1 MRMRAHEVAPAGQ
14 NGRMT
19 HSEDILVIPVE
30 GDLDVSCV
38 GRFRALI
45 DERVAG
51 GCRRVILN
59 MAQASYVDSL
69 GMSLI
74 FAESRQLRERGG
86 LLSLVNVRDNVY
98 RSLVICRLVDFI
110 PVTGGGP
117 KPPIPALDPSVRPLW
132 HGTMHVDP
140 TKLSE
145 ARRRMEELLGRTDL
159 TADEVFDLTL
169 AGGEAL
175 GNAIDHTC
183 AEGVLLSV
191 WVYPDR
197 VVVEV
202 TDCGEGFEPAGEGC
216 ASEAGDAGA
225 TLERG
230 RGIKLMRMLA
240 DSVEIGP
247 KTSGE
252 GTVVRLV
259 KLITPMSRQK
269 GDELGSLAC

>member
-1 MRMRAHEVAPAGQ
+1 
-14 NGRMT
+14 MT
-19 HSEDILVIPVE
+19 HSEDILIVPVE

-38 GRFRALI
+38 GRVRALI
-45 DERVAG
+45 DERVAV

-59 MAQASYVDSL
+59 MAQATYVDSL

-86 LLSLVNVRDNVY
+86 LLSLVNVCDNVY

-117 KPPIPALDPSVRPLW
+117 KPPIPALDPSVRPEW
-132 HGTMHVDP
+132 HGTMRVDP
-140 TKLSE
+140 ARLSE
-145 ARRRMEELLGRTDL
+145 ARRRMEELLGRTEL

-175 GNAIDHTC
+175 GNAVDHTC

-202 TDCGEGFEPAGEGC
+202 TDCGEGFEPSDGDEGGAGDDGAC
-216 ASEAGDAGA
+216 ASSS
-225 TLERG
+225 LERG

-259 KLITPMSRQK
+259 KLITPMSRQ
-269 GDELGSLAC
+269 GGELGSLAC

>member
-1 MRMRAHEVAPAGQ
+1 
-14 NGRMT
+14 MT

-38 GRFRALI
+38 GRLRALI
-45 DERVAG
+45 NERVAG

-132 HGTMHVDP
+132 HGTMRVDP
-140 TKLSE
+140 TRLSE

-216 ASEAGDAGA
+216 AGEAEDVGA

-259 KLITPMSRQK
+259 KLIMPMSRQK
-269 GDELGSLAC
+269 GGELGSLAC

>member
-1 MRMRAHEVAPAGQ
+1 MA
-14 NGRMT
+14 NST
-19 HSEDILVIPVE
+19 DILVVPVE
-30 GDLDVSCV
+30 GDLDVTCV
-38 GRFRALI
+38 GRLRSYI
-45 DERVAG
+45 DERVAA

-59 MAQASYVDSL
+59 MAQATYVDSL

-74 FAESRQLRERGG
+74 FSEARQLRERGG
-86 LLSLVNVRDNVY
+86 LLSLVNVNDNVY
-98 RSLVICRLVDFI
+98 RALVICRLVDFV

-117 KPPIPALDPSVRPLW
+117 KPPIPALDPSVRPDW
-132 HGTMHVDP
+132 HGTVRVDP
-140 TKLSE
+140 ARMSD
-145 ARRRMEELLGRTDL
+145 ARRRMEQLLDKTGL
-159 TADEVFDLTL
+159 TPDEAFDLTL

-202 TDCGEGFEPAGEGC
+202 TDCGRGFELGEDERPPVG
-216 ASEAGDAGA
+216 SGDAA
-225 TLERG
+225 LERG

-240 DSVEIGP
+240 DSVEIRR
-247 KTSGE
+247 KASGD

-259 KLITPMSRQK
+259 KLFTPVMQRQAS
-269 GDELGSLAC
+269 GA

>member
-1 MRMRAHEVAPAGQ
+1 
-14 NGRMT
+14 
-19 HSEDILVIPVE
+19 
-30 GDLDVSCV
+30 
-38 GRFRALI
+38 
-45 DERVAG
+45 
-51 GCRRVILN
+51 
-59 MAQASYVDSL
+59 
-69 GMSLI
+69 MSLCGVV
-74 FAESRQLRERGG
+74 AEYNPFHQGHL
-86 LLSLVNVRDNVY
+86 Y
-98 RSLVICRLVDFI
+98 Q
-110 PVTGGGP
+110 
-117 KPPIPALDPSVRPLW
+117 
-132 HGTMHVDP
+132 
-140 TKLSE
+140 LSE

-216 ASEAGDAGA
+216 ADEAEDAGA

-269 GDELGSLAC
+269 GGELGSLAC